1 LRILFMLLA
10 VLAGVALPLQ
20 AAVNS
25 EFARRG
31 ATILWSAAISAALT
45 TVTLAL
51 AAIFIL
57 RVAPPKWETL
67 AAMPP
72 WLLCGG
78 FFGVIVLG
86 AMSSVPQRIGAATMI
101 ACLIAGQTICA
112 LLLDHFG
119 ARGLAQQDITLG
131 RFAGMA
137 AIGVGVMMVR
147 FL

>member
-1 LRILFMLLA
+1 MLLA
-10 VLAGVALPLQ
+10 LLAGVALPLQ

-25 EFARRG
+25 AFAARV
-31 ATILWSAAISAALT
+31 TILWSAAISA
-45 TVTLAL
+45 TVTAITLAL
-51 AAIFIL
+51 AAVFIM
-57 RVAPPKWETL
+57 RIAPPRLSEL
-67 AAMPP
+67 AALPP

-86 AMSSVPQRIGAATMI
+86 AMSSVPQRIGAAAMI
-101 ACLIAGQTICA
+101 ACLIAGQTICG

-119 ARGLAQQDITLG
+119 VLGLPQQEITFG
-131 RFAGMA
+131 RFAGMS